1 MAQALDLDKPAL
13 TGDVIRVAENV
24 DTNAPSSSFSV
35 SRSGVL
41 VYWAAART
49 FTELKWFGQDGTPV
63 GPAVARGAI
72 SNFSISRDGTTL
84 VADRNDTSPSSIWL
98 YDLRRGG
105 STRLTFDFYAN
116 NPVASADGSRIIF
129 GSARDSPPNIY
140 LKNIGSTQPDERLL
154 RSTFVDFPLDWSAE
168 AAVSPDSKWMAY
180 SSTESGRSEVYVMR
194 FPEGG
199 ERRPISTAGG
209 YLPRWRADGKELY
222 YRDKQRIMAVA
233 VTAGAT
239 FAVSTPRVLFEASA
253 MPAETDGPQ
262 SYTVA
267 PDGRFLLNTVVE
279 RTSPPLTVVSDWR
292 VGLVR

>member
-1 MAQALDLDKPAL
+1 
-13 TGDVIRVAENV
+13 
-24 DTNAPSSSFSV
+24 
-35 SRSGVL
+35 
-41 VYWAAART
+41 
-49 FTELKWFGQDGTPV
+49 
-63 GPAVARGAI
+63 
-72 SNFSISRDGTTL
+72 
-84 VADRNDTSPSSIWL
+84 
-98 YDLRRGG
+98 
-105 STRLTFDFYAN
+105 
-116 NPVASADGSRIIF
+116 
-129 GSARDSPPNIY
+129 
-140 LKNIGSTQPDERLL
+140 
-154 RSTFVDFPLDWSAE
+154 VDFPLDWSADGQSIVFGRNDTTGPDLWILPMRGDRTPWPLVNTPFIEWE